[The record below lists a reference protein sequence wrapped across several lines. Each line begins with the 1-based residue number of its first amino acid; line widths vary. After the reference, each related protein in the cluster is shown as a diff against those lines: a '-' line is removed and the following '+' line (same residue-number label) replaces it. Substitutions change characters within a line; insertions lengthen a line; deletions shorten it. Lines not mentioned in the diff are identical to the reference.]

1 MEAEQQIIKA
11 SKRKDNFKKG
21 AKISLTVL
29 LLYVVGQLATVYQTR
44 SQVVS
49 PIIPESVIW
58 EINKQYI
65 FTAFVSAII
74 SVVGLIL
81 YFFDKYLLVIVLVVL
96 TLIANRFIYIQLA
109 NWTITIALSFAGA
122 KHQPYRVNSL
132 DIYLK
137 DFPYQYKYTQW
148 LYSK

>member
-1 MEAEQQIIKA
+1 MEAEQQILKA

-58 EINKQYI
+58 EINKQFI

-96 TLIANRFIYIQLA
+96 TLIANRFIYI
-109 NWTITIALSFAGA
+109 
-122 KHQPYRVNSL
+122 
-132 DIYLK
+132 
-137 DFPYQYKYTQW
+137 
-148 LYSK
+148 

>member
-58 EINKQYI
+58 EINKQFI

-122 KHQPYRVNSL
+122 KYQPYRVNSL